1 MAVNTASLFDLAI
14 PVIMKFITT
23 ILPGKTLISCV
34 RMQAVRLVLICTVY
48 MYIYMNMRFTCT
60 YTVHAHVQI
69 AYVLPHFWVHLNSWV
84 VSAVS

>member
-1 MAVNTASLFDLAI
+1 MAVYTASLFDLAI

-34 RMQAVRLVLICTVY
+34 PMQAVRLVLICTVY
-48 MYIYMNMRFTCT
+48 MYMNMHFTCT

-69 AYVLPHFWVHLNSWV
+69 AYVLPHF
-84 VSAVS
+84 